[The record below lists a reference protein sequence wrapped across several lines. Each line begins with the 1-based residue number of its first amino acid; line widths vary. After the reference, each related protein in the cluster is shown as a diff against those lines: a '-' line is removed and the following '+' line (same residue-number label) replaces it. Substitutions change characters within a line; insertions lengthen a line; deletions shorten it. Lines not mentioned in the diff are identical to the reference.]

1 MAVEF
6 NIEGQNYR
14 FPDWATESTLK
25 DITEVLGSGLKIQ
38 GQELKSA
45 LSIAD
50 TNKRIL
56 DHLTGDSKK
65 NQKTADE
72 SKKHDEALLDDIG
85 KMIAATEKVGDQVKE
100 GNKAEKTE
108 YKSFASKVIGDFEN
122 TGEQLLGAA
131 GSVGTMLVKSA
142 VGVVAGVTGTV
153 ALIGKAMLGAGQSI
167 NDLTKVGIGFNSTY
181 DNLGM
186 TTTQAIS
193 NLGALGDGFAG
204 AAQRMAKSSSVIAT
218 QGFGR
223 FTETMKFAADTSEE
237 LGMSFE
243 DSMDRF
249 GDALTRRQKM
259 LNLGN
264 VDQGRLNKQVLK
276 TTAMQQAYSTALG
289 VGTEEMQNFV
299 DGLLNNNGVLMSSM
313 LRFNDTVRGD
323 LVAGI
328 EVFASGLAAMGGS
341 AGQDIATAFTEAAA
355 AGSIGLSEAAI
366 GMVTALPNL
375 KGPMEAYISAV
386 QSGTLSQEQAKE
398 MVDGMSKQLGNL
410 SQSEKERI
418 RLLAR
423 TGDESAKSMANA
435 IAQFEQSESKL
446 AEINKALGTGF
457 NMDMVQKGTNQ
468 FNKVIAQISGGA
480 QNAFYSLFADPAI
493 SETLTGGFKEIL
505 EIFGFGVDDL
515 SGAAQGVGGTM
526 KDLAKK
532 FKPYIQMAVDQLKVF
547 ATYLKEAFQDGGFKG
562 VITTVMGDIK
572 SALLPSVWTV
582 LKTLTLGML
591 AIAGATAL
599 KQYALSKATALKQY
613 ALSKAFWVGQKAMA
627 GASKLLSGVQ
637 TTPGTVTAKLVD
649 KLKNTVSGKVVGNNT
664 TVETAKD
671 GLKSVKDKTDA
682 TVGKMTKGGKSG
694 GFLQS
699 IADAVKK
706 FGDTKV
712 LKGAAAIA
720 LLGASVGLAAVG
732 LRTFN
737 EVDFSS
743 LVKGTAALGGLALLA
758 KTLGKGSTAM
768 VKGAA
773 AILLLG
779 AAVVPLA
786 FGLSLMKDVGLKT
799 IGVLAAGLVVLGLA
813 AAGLSFISPFILA
826 GAVAIGALGLA
837 LIPVGIAMQLIQEPL
852 KTFGTSLQSLAEVD
866 GGGLANTA
874 GGLLAVA
881 GAMALMAPILPFI
894 IVGALAIP
902 VIDAMGKALQGFNSI
917 DMQNLA
923 QAGVAMTAL
932 GAGMSTLSGGSLLSS
947 VKDGIGGLFGADSP
961 IEKIQKFIQ
970 GFKGLDLGGIYMAG
984 FAMEKLTDAT
994 AQIPSATQ
1002 NLGPFASSM
1011 EDLGLALRGMGDEPF
1026 KGFEGMEPYATSM
1039 GMFAT
1044 STEQLSN
1051 ALYDMDLSSASDGFF
1066 ELATSIQ
1073 SMALAME
1080 ALSVGDILK
1089 LGALKMIGP
1098 SKQDIAKEHA
1108 PVEKPKSREEEHT
1121 PVEKPKSRE
1130 EKIYD
1135 TAKADGST
1143 TLLNDYS
1150 AEAAD
1155 RESEMVNAIAEIKA
1169 ENKELT
1175 AMVMVKGEGFKKLTS
1190 AEIKEGMSSGKIN
1203 RASGTSSL
1211 RDIKMQEQAAQ
1222 IPDNGTGKKSGT
1234 FKKGVLVPTP
1244 SPQDALNVEKFA
1256 AKNLSTNTVTAADGS
1271 TTTEKVN
1278 YQPSEET
1285 LNSMKISDQVDAA
1298 QLKQRTKMEA
1308 MRNGTYVKPIGT
1320 GTNVDTNAKVK
1331 TPPAAGGRKKSS
1343 MADDFGDLDSISTPK
1358 ASSTPQPS
1366 DEKLDTLIA
1375 LQTENNMLLKK
1386 QTQATKNLDA

>member
-1 MAVEF
+1 VAVEF

-72 SKKHDEALLDDIG
+72 SKKHEEALLDDIG

-131 GSVGTMLVKSA
+131 GSVGTMLVKGA

-167 NDLTKVGIGFNSTY
+167 NDLTKVGIGFNNTY

-249 GDALTRRQKM
+249 GDALTRRQRM

-299 DGLLNNNGVLMSSM
+299 DGLLNNNGLLVSSM

-493 SETLTGGFKEIL
+493 SETLTDGFKEIL

-547 ATYLKEAFQDGGFKG
+547 ATYLSEAFKEGGFKG
-562 VITTVMGDIK
+562 VITTVLGDIK
-572 SALLPSVWTV
+572 SALIPSFGTMMEW
-582 LKTLTLGML
+582 L
-591 AIAGATAL
+591 AKGILAVIVVSAA
-599 KQYALSKATALKQY
+599 KQSLLAAK
-613 ALSKAFWVGQKAMA
+613 FWAVQKLQA
-627 GASKLLSGVQ
+627 GASKVKDMLLGGA
-637 TTPGTVTAKLVD
+637 TKTA
-649 KLKNTVSGKVVGNNT
+649 GN
-664 TVETAKD
+664 VLETAKNTITGKAGGMAGDILGKASSKAD
-671 GLKSVKDKTDA
+671 GVTGA
-682 TVGKMTKGGKSG
+682 MTKGGKSG
-694 GFLQS
+694 GFLSS
-699 IADAVKK
+699 IANAVKK

-786 FGLSLMKDVGLKT
+786 FGLNLMKDVGLKT

-970 GFKGLDLGGIYMAG
+970 GFKGLDLGGIYSAG

-1098 SKQDIAKEHA
+1098 SKQDIAKEH
-1108 PVEKPKSREEEHT
+1108 T

-1155 RESEMVNAIAEIKA
+1155 RESEMANAIAEIKA

-1175 AMVMVKGEGFKKLTS
+1175 AMVMVKGEGVKKLTS
-1190 AEIKEGMSSGKIN
+1190 AEIKEGMDSGKIS
-1203 RASGTSSL
+1203 RSL
-1211 RDIKMQEQAAQ
+1211 GKNARENIKMQEQAAQ

-1234 FKKGVLVPTP
+1234 FKNGVLVPTP
-1244 SPQDALNVEKFA
+1244 SPQDALNVEKYK
-1256 AKNLSTNTVTAADGS
+1256 AKNFSTNTVTAADGS

-1285 LNSMKISDQVDAA
+1285 LNSMRISDQVAAA
-1298 QLKQRTKMEA
+1298 QLKQKREMEA
-1308 MRNGTYVKPIGT
+1308 MRNGTYVKPIST

-1331 TPPAAGGRKKSS
+1331 TPLAAGGRKKSS
-1343 MADDFGDLDSISTPK
+1343 MADDFDDFDSISTPT